1 MENVEKL
8 KEIIEELK
16 GIIKEKQCVNND
28 KTMSILGSEL
38 YQLENAVGIMDG
50 NSKSMYDLLMEY
62 TFLG

>member
-1 MENVEKL
+1 MENVEKI

-50 NSKSMYDLLMEY
+50 NNKSMYDLLMEY